1 MPLSLRIP
9 SDKEQIIRKASAKA
23 GKSKTS
29 FIMEAVDEKL
39 GLHKSREQ
47 LIREMAGWLNHER
60 PRNCVGPLRYSIGL
74 TRRTGIETGSGHQ
87 YLFRLCRRIN
97 RCDRGDC

>member
-9 SDKEQIIRKASAKA
+9 SEKEELIRKAAAKS

-47 LIREMAGWLNHER
+47 VIRDLAGWMTHDEAEE
-60 PRNCVGPLRYSIGL
+60 LR
-74 TRRTGIETGSGHQ
+74 Q
-87 YLFRLCRRIN
+87 AVKVFDQVN
-97 RCDRGDC
+97 KGDWD

>member
-9 SDKEQIIRKASAKA
+9 LEKEALIRKAAAKS

-29 FIMEAVDEKL
+29 FIIEAVDEKL

-47 LIREMAGWLNHER
+47 VVRETAGWLTHEEAE
-60 PRNCVGPLRYSIGL
+60 NLRQAVKVFH
-74 TRRTGIETGSGHQ
+74 RVNEE
-87 YLFRLCRRIN
+87 
-97 RCDRGDC
+97 DWD

>member
-9 SDKEQIIRKASAKA
+9 SEKEELIRKAAAKS

-47 LIREMAGWLNHER
+47 VIRDLAGWLSHDEAEE
-60 PRNCVGPLRYSIGL
+60 LR
-74 TRRTGIETGSGHQ
+74 Q
-87 YLFRLCRRIN
+87 AVKVFDQVN
-97 RCDRGDC
+97 KGDWD

>member
-39 GLHKSREQ
+39 GLHKSRKQ
-47 LIREMAGWLNHER
+47 LIREMAGWLNHEEAED
-60 PRNCVGPLRYSIGL
+60 LR
-74 TRRTGIETGSGHQ
+74 RAVKVFERVNKE
-87 YLFRLCRRIN
+87 
-97 RCDRGDC
+97 DWD

>member
-9 SDKEQIIRKASAKA
+9 LEKEALIRKAAAKS

-29 FIMEAVDEKL
+29 FIIEAVDEKL

-47 LIREMAGWLNHER
+47 VIRDLAGWLSHDEAEE
-60 PRNCVGPLRYSIGL
+60 LRQAVKI
-74 TRRTGIETGSGHQ
+74 
-87 YLFRLCRRIN
+87 F
-97 RCDRGDC
+97 DRVNKGDWD